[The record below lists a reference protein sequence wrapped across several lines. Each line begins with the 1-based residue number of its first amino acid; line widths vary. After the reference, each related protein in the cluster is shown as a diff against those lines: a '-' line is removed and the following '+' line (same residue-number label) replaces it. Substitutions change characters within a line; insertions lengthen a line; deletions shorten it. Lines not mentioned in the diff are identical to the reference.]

1 MGKVT
6 EIYVIMLLGIDDG
19 QTTYTVTIVSSP
31 AGISVNGSTDTF
43 DYPIL
48 INVTLT
54 CNVTSNDG
62 SSLAVTHTSVM
73 LL

>member
-1 MGKVT
+1 MGNVT
-6 EIYVIMLLGIDDG
+6 EIYVIMLLGIDG

-31 AGISVNGSTDTF
+31 AGIPVNGSTDTF

-48 INVTLT
+48 SNVTLT
-54 CNVTSNDG
+54 CNVTSNDV
-62 SSLAVTHTSVM
+62 SSFAVTHASVM